1 MSFFLGLFILTFCM
15 AGCVFFAGMET
26 GVISV
31 NRLRLRHLVRHNV
44 RGAKIVEMFL
54 LKPDLLLGTTLV
66 GNNLCA
72 ISSSIVA
79 ASMGYRLGGAA
90 GTTIAA
96 ILFTVVLLIVGE
108 YLPKAWFQ
116 AFPARRTLPLAPLLL
131 AVSRVLYPLSTAF
144 IAVSKVVVP
153 TPAQEKGK
161 PQPFV
166 TREELVHLAEEGERS
181 GVLTLDERRMIN
193 NVMELKTTTCGEIMV
208 PRANITSVFADQPA
222 SEVLDLARAKEFNRF
237 PVFDRGTGK
246 IAGIIYIFS
255 ILSDPD
261 HETKKAS
268 DYMRLPQLV
277 SIETPVDHVLPR
289 MRVTRQPMVLVA
301 DGKTEV
307 VGLVTLEDVLDEVV
321 GRI

>member
-1 MSFFLGLFILTFCM
+1 MNLLLNLILLSFGLL
-15 AGCVFFAGMET
+15 GCVFFAGMET

-44 RGAKIVEMFL
+44 RGAKIVEEFL
-54 LKPDLLLGTTLV
+54 QKPDLLLGTTLV

-79 ASMGYRLGGAA
+79 SSLGYRLGGAL
-90 GTTIAA
+90 GTTLAA
-96 ILFTVVLLIVGE
+96 AAFTVALLIVGE

-116 AFPARRTLPLAPLLL
+116 AYPARRTLPLAPLLL

-144 IAVSKVVVP
+144 IAIAKAVVP

-193 NVMELKTTTCGEIMV
+193 NVMELKATTCSEIMI
-208 PRANITSVFADQPA
+208 PRSSLVSVFADQPA
-222 SEVLDLARAKEFNRF
+222 ADVIDLARAKDFNRF
-237 PVFDRGTGK
+237 PVFDRATGRA
-246 IAGIIYIFS
+246 AGIVYIFS
-255 ILSDPD
+255 ILADAAPGG
-261 HETKKAS
+261 KKVG
-268 DYMRLPQLV
+268 DYMRPPQLV
-277 SIETPVDHVLPR
+277 SLDTPVDHVLPR

-301 DGKTEV
+301 DEKTDI
-307 VGLVTLEDVLDEVV
+307 VGLVTLEDVLEEVV

>member
-1 MSFFLGLFILTFCM
+1 MNQFLELLILTLGL

-31 NRLRLRHLVRHNV
+31 NRLRLRHLVRHKV
-44 RGAKIVEMFL
+44 RGAKIVEEFL

-72 ISSSIVA
+72 ISGSVIA

-90 GTTIAA
+90 GTTIATV
-96 ILFTVVLLIVGE
+96 IFTVVLLIVGE

-116 AFPARRTLPLAPLLL
+116 AFPARRTLPLAPLLY
-131 AVSRVLYPLSTAF
+131 AVSRVLYPLSTVF
-144 IAVSKVVVP
+144 IAIAKVVVP

-193 NVMELKTTTCGEIMV
+193 NVMELKTTTCSEIMV
-208 PRANITSVFADQPA
+208 PLANITSVFADQPA

-237 PVFDRGTGK
+237 PVFDRATGR
-246 IAGIIYIFS
+246 IAGLIYIFS

-261 HETKKAS
+261 SASKKAG
-268 DYMRLPQLV
+268 DYMRPPQLV
-277 SIETPVDHVLPR
+277 SLETPVDHVLPR

-301 DGKTEV
+301 DAKTDV
-307 VGLVTLEDVLDEVV
+307 VGLVTLEDVLEEVV